1 MRKNTG
7 FGITKF
13 MLIISSFLLI
23 VIISGFLISGKV
35 KGQMENQNY
44 LLSST
49 EEQKIFEEMLNENE
63 IPYEKISDTSFSVE
77 KEWKDKA
84 DDIFN
89 KLLSNSNNS

>member
-1 MRKNTG
+1 MRKNKG
-7 FGITKF
+7 YGITRVMF
-13 MLIISSFLLI
+13 VVSSFFLIIIMSGLLT
-23 VIISGFLISGKV
+23 SGKV

-49 EEQKIFEEMLNENE
+49 EEQKTFEQMLNENE
-63 IPYEKISDTSFSVE
+63 IPYERISDTSFSVK

-89 KLLSNSNNS
+89 KLLK